1 MGTGLARGG
10 RDKAAF
16 AQTAERYRRKGD
28 ADKAVEVCQAGLAA
42 FPEHLSGR
50 VTLGWA
56 LLDLGRYDEARAELE
71 QVLRRAPD
79 NLAAI
84 RGLAELHD
92 RSESSLLE
100 MEMPEGWQSDHRPSP
115 PAEPAAHV
123 PADTVTAV
131 EDADADAAIAA
142 LVDTGP
148 LEVDPVVPELVTTT
162 QAAMGGADSAPAT
175 IEDGDRSLIDA
186 PADHDLATALA
197 GLEHEL
203 DVPGARHGAEELEAV
218 PERAQAEASPALAA
232 TTETAEGSGHAVEP
246 TAEDEARQATLEAER
261 TAAEAAA
268 LEAAELVQQA
278 VGESNTSEVAALAF
292 ADFEDV
298 PPRDADDRA
307 DLEAMTASVGAG
319 DRPDPLPG
327 ELPVAAPGA
336 SAEAVPLASVPEDL
350 ADAVAAFEEAESE
363 AHSQQAALE
372 AAASMTSAAP
382 PSLPAEDTG
391 DSGLEN
397 AAALVEARA
406 EVSDLAEDIAAFAAV
421 TDRSAVPAAPDVP
434 GESQAAEV
442 AFADDV
448 PLADLDSPF
457 LEAGDASDLEAVA
470 AALHA
475 PDEAAADQPEPD
487 LISLSPEPGSDAS
500 VFAQFESAL
509 PDESDD
515 ADFATGHGSGPSGR
529 DHDGELEGAYAAA
542 ERAGDDARGLADEI
556 AAFSAVDEV
565 DVPGDGRDGADAG
578 AMAAAMSQPQ
588 AGADWTPPALDSSP
602 AAAEANDEEPRP
614 APGTPA
620 FGRTEAADA
629 VVVALSAS
637 RSAAPVEAR
646 ADAFGRA
653 EPDEAVAATRR
664 RIVRLET
671 LLRRVR
677 ARRLR
682 IAAESVA

>member
-1 MGTGLARGG
+1 MGTGLARGR

-100 MEMPEGWQSDHRPSP
+100 MEMPEGWQNDQPTH
-115 PAEPAAHV
+115 PAAPADHA
-123 PADTVTAV
+123 PADTATAA

-142 LVDTGP
+142 LVETGP

-162 QAAMGGADSAPAT
+162 QAAMGGARAEPAT
-175 IEDGDRSLIDA
+175 TSDAGDRASIDE
-186 PADHDLATALA
+186 PADAELSTALA
-197 GLEHEL
+197 GLEREV
-203 DVPGARHGAEELEAV
+203 DAASAPVEPERPAAV
-218 PERAQAEASPALAA
+218 PAPAA
-232 TTETAEGSGHAVEP
+232 TTETVQGAVKAADP
-246 TAEDEARQATLEAER
+246 TAEEEARQAALEAER
-261 TAAEAAA
+261 AAAEAAA
-268 LEAAELVQQA
+268 LEAAELVQHA
-278 VGESNTSEVAALAF
+278 VGESDTSDVAALAF
-292 ADFEDV
+292 GDFEDV
-298 PPRDADDRA
+298 PSREADDRA

-319 DRPDPLPG
+319 KRPDPLPG
-327 ELPVAAPGA
+327 EMPAAAAAGP
-336 SAEAVPLASVPEDL
+336 SAEAVMPASAPEDL

-372 AAASMTSAAP
+372 AAASMASTPA
-382 PSLPAEDTG
+382 PSLPAEDAA

-397 AAALVEARA
+397 AAALVDARA
-406 EVSDLAEDIAAFAAV
+406 AVSDLADDIAAFAAV
-421 TDRSAVPAAPDVP
+421 TDRSAVPVAPDVAEDSP
-434 GESQAAEV
+434 GADV

-457 LEAGDASDLEAVA
+457 LEAGDVSDLEAVA

-475 PDEAAADQPEPD
+475 PDESTGDQPEPD
-487 LISLSPEPGSDAS
+487 MISLTPEHGSDAS

-509 PDESDD
+509 PDEVDD
-515 ADFATGHGSGPSGR
+515 ADLATGHGSGLSGR
-529 DHDGELEGAYAAA
+529 DHDRELEGAFAAA
-542 ERAGDDARGLADEI
+542 ESAGDDARGLADEI
-556 AAFSAVDEV
+556 AAFSALDEA
-565 DVPGDGRDGADAG
+565 DALGDGRDGADAR
-578 AMAAAMSQPQ
+578 AMHAAMSQPL
-588 AGADWTPPALDSSP
+588 AGADWAPPALDPSP
-602 AAAEANDEEPRP
+602 AAAEANDEQPRP
-614 APGTPA
+614 AGAAPD
-620 FGRTEAADA
+620 FGRTEPADA
-629 VVVALSAS
+629 VVVAMPAS
-637 RSAAPVEAR
+637 RSAAPEQVG
-646 ADAFGRA
+646 ADEIGRA

-677 ARRLR
+677 TRRLR